1 MTEEVK
7 RAREFAIKAHGDQ
20 MYGDEPYIVH
30 LDEVAGILHEFGIME
45 TIFTNAYIV
54 AYLHDTIEDT
64 DITYEDVRE
73 EFGETIAV
81 NVAAVSTPEGKNRAV
96 RTSLLYQYIQSIKPA
111 ESRDRMY
118 ATFLVKPADRL
129 ANVRRGGKV
138 EMYRKETAGFLK
150 VFSRRSVQC
159 PSVIRQML
167 DEIEELAPPII
178 DN

>member
-64 DITYEDVRE
+64 FLIVTVCASPRCPVSLSS
-73 EFGETIAV
+73 ETPANPCMYSVDPSRGPNAV
-81 NVAAVSTPEGKNRAV
+81 
-96 RTSLLYQYIQSIKPA
+96 
-111 ESRDRMY
+111 
-118 ATFLVKPADRL
+118 
-129 ANVRRGGKV
+129 
-138 EMYRKETAGFLK
+138 
-150 VFSRRSVQC
+150 
-159 PSVIRQML
+159 
-167 DEIEELAPPII
+167 
-178 DN
+178 